1 MCLISFNLPY
11 SAATMGIQH
20 RSIHKNSLNLFTHYY
35 SVSWCLGVQR
45 LSDNDM
51 WITLKSWMWG
61 KTLQATYVE
70 RKELVEEMHKLLSL
84 LGRLDQKIAPMMEAD
99 GALFNQR

>member
-1 MCLISFNLPY
+1 
-11 SAATMGIQH
+11 
-20 RSIHKNSLNLFTHYY
+20 
-35 SVSWCLGVQR
+35 
-45 LSDNDM
+45 
-51 WITLKSWMWG
+51 MWG

-84 LGRLDQKIAPMMEAD
+84 MGRLDQKIAPMMEAD

>member
-1 MCLISFNLPY
+1 
-11 SAATMGIQH
+11 
-20 RSIHKNSLNLFTHYY
+20 
-35 SVSWCLGVQR
+35 
-45 LSDNDM
+45 
-51 WITLKSWMWG
+51 MWG

-70 RKELVEEMHKLLSL
+70 RKELVEEMHKLLNL